1 VGKIA
6 GRSRRAA
13 SRPCPLVRPCARP
26 AHRQPHRQAELPQH
40 GSQGAIGRMCYS
52 TAGRHDQA
60 RPEHPQLSAIR
71 ALCQRSERAV
81 SGRCES
87 TKSCCLRAAPIL
99 DRRRHSSAVEQLFR
113 KSPPVCAVLPCLE
126 SRYKRA
132 HLSAIRS
139 RGARP
144 GSALRAASAKSDPGH
159 PKSSHDCVDSSARPR
174 QGRSWRSIAAE
185 TWGAACVAYRVSGSS
200 SKQGLWIAEDSG
212 SLRRSWRRA
221 MQRIDNQRVGRFID
235 PVLRSSLLE

>member
-139 RGARP
+139 EGVPAQDQRCGP
-144 GSALRAASAKSDPGH
+144 ASAKATLDTRNRLTIASTRRPDPDRVGRGVRS
-159 PKSSHDCVDSSARPR
+159 PPRPGER
-174 QGRSWRSIAAE
+174 PAWRTASVGALRS
-185 TWGAACVAYRVSGSS
+185 
-200 SKQGLWIAEDSG
+200 KDSG

>member
-60 RPEHPQLSAIR
+60 RPEHPQSSAIR

-81 SGRCES
+81 SGRYES

-99 DRRRHSSAVEQLFR
+99 DRRRHSSAVEQVFR
-113 KSPPVCAVLPCLE
+113 KSLALCAVLQAW
-126 SRYKRA
+126 RA
-132 HLSAIRS
+132 DTNGHTYQLFVS

-144 GSALRAASAKSDPGH
+144 GSTLRPTSVRADPDYPKCCTNCQPSAPGLLPEHSKAKSQ
-159 PKSSHDCVDSSARPR
+159 PKIARCPYFN
-174 QGRSWRSIAAE
+174 G
-185 TWGAACVAYRVSGSS
+185 SGSS
-200 SKQGLWIAEDSG
+200 WGKLPPVG
-212 SLRRSWRRA
+212 SNITQPWP
-221 MQRIDNQRVGRFID
+221 GK
-235 PVLRSSLLE
+235 